1 MARDRFESNSIA
13 RAEGEEDFSGK
24 LVVVSL
30 LDGGKLH
37 GKVTRCD
44 DAIKAIVVEQQ
55 SGDER
60 VIPFGKVRSLSLER
74 AATLAES
81 TPPLFSQGTGDPP
94 PRELYRIKYR
104 DGQVANGAI
113 HGSFSGKRG
122 VHLFRSQRGRLWELF
137 IPHDVIEHLRV
148 VPVGQRRPANQ
159 DGATGEQ
166 QPAARGLHPS
176 NLHARTVTT
185 ADELRS
191 ISAQRENFT
200 SRPLGQILIDAGL
213 ISKRDLED
221 GLARLATA
229 PGRRLGDLLVEA
241 GRLTSTEL
249 HEALARQFDLPFVDL
264 RKFEVDPAV
273 LSVIPATL
281 ARKYNFMPLMFHD
294 DHLFIAIENPH
305 DVEAVNALRF
315 VIGRNVE
322 VAVSTQE
329 DISWAITT
337 YYGTQEDEEA
347 LEELENSDSDK
358 DADKK
363 EVMDAERLSKEK
375 PVVRMVEYIITEA
388 IRRGASDIHIRP
400 SQGQVSLVYRI
411 DGSLIKVRSFR
422 KALLPAVVSRI
433 KIMGRMD
440 ISERRLPQ
448 DGQARVVYKGKAV
461 DLRISAIPTVEGES
475 VVIRILDTDVGIRSV
490 SQLGLTDVDT
500 RVLEGLL
507 HKSYGLFLVTGPTG
521 SGKSTT
527 LYAAL
532 NELIKQNINI
542 ITVEDPVEY
551 HIDSIEQI
559 QVKPDVGYTFAEAL
573 RHILRHDPDAIMIG
587 EIRDQET
594 AKIAVE
600 SALTGHV
607 VLSTLHTNSAAATIV
622 RLLEMGLESYLIS
635 STLLGV
641 LAQRLIRRNCVHC
654 LDVEETDSAIRQ
666 ALRVTEDE
674 VFYRGKGCEH
684 CHGTGYKGRMVAYEL
699 LLVDEA
705 VRESIQPGVSAS
717 SIQTPA
723 LAAGMVPL
731 TANALASA
739 RAKLTSLAEVYR
751 VQLG

>member
-1 MARDRFESNSIA
+1 MAMTGLRDSNTA
-13 RAEGEEDFSGK
+13 PQADEEDFQSKQG
-24 LVVVSL
+24 VVVL
-30 LDGGKLH
+30 FDGTRVAGKITFQ
-37 GKVTRCD
+37 GATT
-44 DAIKAIVVEQQ
+44 Q
-55 SGDER
+55 SILVKLPPGSEET
-60 VIPFGKVRSLSLER
+60 IPFNKIRYILLEK
-74 AATLAES
+74 S
-81 TPPLFSQGTGDPP
+81 KPPVEIVENSAREPQQGSR
-94 PRELYRIKYR
+94 PRELYRIEYR
-104 DGQVANGAI
+104 DGYIIKGAI
-113 HGSFSGKRG
+113 QGSMNARCG
-122 VHLFRSQRGRLWELF
+122 VHLFQIQRGVLWELF
-137 IPHDVIEHLRV
+137 IPHSVIKDFRV
-148 VPVGQRRPANQ
+148 AQIGERRRS
-159 DGATGEQ
+159 GA
-166 QPAARGLHPS
+166 QPAEAPRAAGAPHPS
-176 NLHARTVTT
+176 TLHARTVSTP
-185 ADELRS
+185 DELKA
-191 ISAQRENFT
+191 ISAQRADFT
-200 SRPLGQILIDAGL
+200 SHPLGQILVDAGL
-213 ISKRDLED
+213 ISKKDLVE
-221 GLARLATA
+221 GLERLRKA
-229 PGRRLGDLLVEA
+229 PGKRLGDLLVES
-241 GRLTSTEL
+241 GRLTTTEL
-249 HEALARQFDLPFVDL
+249 HEALAQQFDLPFVDL
-264 RKFEVDPAV
+264 RTFEVDPSV
-273 LSVIPATL
+273 LTAIPAAL

-294 DHLFIAIENPH
+294 DHLYIAVENPH
-305 DVEAVNALRF
+305 DVEAINALRF

-322 VAVSTQE
+322 VTVSTQE

-337 YYGTQEDEEA
+337 YYGAQEDEEA
-347 LEELENSDSDK
+347 LEELESREPSDSTE
-358 DADKK
+358 KK
-363 EVMDAERLSKEK
+363 EILDAERLSKEK
-375 PVVRMVEYIITEA
+375 PVVRMVEYIVTEA

-400 SQGQVSLVYRI
+400 GQGKVSLVYRI
-411 DGSLIKVRSFR
+411 DGSLVKVRSFR
-422 KALLPAVVSRI
+422 KQLLPAVVSRI

-490 SQLGLTDVDT
+490 SQLGLTDSDT
-500 RVLEGLL
+500 RVLEDLL

-551 HIDSIEQI
+551 HIDAIEQI

-641 LAQRLIRRNCVHC
+641 LAQRLIRRNCPHC
-654 LDVEETDSAIRQ
+654 LDVEEVDSAIRQ
-666 ALRVTEDE
+666 SLRVSADE

-684 CHGTGYKGRMVAYEL
+684 CNGTGYKGRMVAYEL

-705 VRESIQPGVSAS
+705 VRESIEPGVSAAA
-717 SIQTPA
+717 IQKPA

>member
-1 MARDRFESNSIA
+1 MTTEEEFPTRPGVVVFLDGARV
-13 RAEGEEDFSGK
+13 EGE
-24 LVVVSL
+24 
-30 LDGGKLH
+30 
-37 GKVTRCD
+37 VTRSGAPN
-44 DAIKAIVVEQQ
+44 DAILVTPR
-55 SGDER
+55 SGDAQAIR
-60 VIPFGKVRSLSLER
+60 FSSVRYVLSRTSE
-74 AATLAES
+74 TKDE
-81 TPPLFSQGTGDPP
+81 GDQHPNIGQDLP
-94 PRELYRIKYR
+94 RPRELYQLKYR
-104 DGQVANGAI
+104 DGHIVKGAI
-113 HGSFSGKRG
+113 QGSMKGKSG
-122 VHLFRSQRGRLWELF
+122 VHLFRTQGGALWELF
-137 IPHDVIEHLRV
+137 IPHEVIEEFRS
-148 VPVGQRRPANQ
+148 VPIGGRRRSGDEASEARRGAGIANPS
-159 DGATGEQ
+159 A
-166 QPAARGLHPS
+166 LHV
-176 NLHARTVTT
+176 RTVST
-185 ADELRS
+185 AEELKS
-191 ISAQRENFT
+191 VSAQRADFS
-200 SRPLGQILIDAGL
+200 SRPLGQILVDAGL
-213 ISKRDLED
+213 ISKKDLEE
-221 GLARLATA
+221 GLASLERA
-229 PGRRLGDLLVEA
+229 PGKRLGDLLVET
-241 GRLTSTEL
+241 GRLTTTEL

-264 RKFEVDPAV
+264 RKFEVDPSV
-273 LSVIPATL
+273 LTVIPAAL

-294 DHLFIAIENPH
+294 DHLYIAIENPH
-305 DVEAVNALRF
+305 DVDAVNALRF

-329 DISWAITT
+329 DISWAVTT
-337 YYGTQEDEEA
+337 YYGAQEDEEA
-347 LEELENSDSDK
+347 LEELESREADVSTEKK
-358 DADKK
+358 DIV
-363 EVMDAERLSKEK
+363 EAERLGREK
-375 PVVRMVEYIITEA
+375 PVVRMVEYVITEA

-400 SQGQVSLVYRI
+400 SQGEVSLVYRI
-411 DGSLIKVRSFR
+411 DGSLVKVRSFR

-433 KIMGRMD
+433 KIIGRMD

-461 DLRISAIPTVEGES
+461 DLRISVIPTVEGES
-475 VVIRILDTDVGIRSV
+475 IVIRILDTDVGIRSV
-490 SQLGLTDVDT
+490 SQLGLTEFDT
-500 RVLEGLL
+500 RILEGLL

-532 NELIKQNINI
+532 NELIEQNINI

-551 HIDSIEQI
+551 HIGAIEQI

-641 LAQRLIRRNCVHC
+641 LAQRLIRRNCPHC
-654 LDVEETDSAIRQ
+654 IDVEEADSAIRQ
-666 ALRVTEDE
+666 SLRVSPDE
-674 VFYRGKGCEH
+674 VFYKGKGCEQ
-684 CHGTGYKGRMVAYEL
+684 CNGTGYKGRMVAYEL

-705 VRESIQPGVSAS
+705 VRESIEPGVTAAA
-717 SIQTPA
+717 IQKPA

-739 RAKLTSLAEVYR
+739 RSKLTSLAEVYR